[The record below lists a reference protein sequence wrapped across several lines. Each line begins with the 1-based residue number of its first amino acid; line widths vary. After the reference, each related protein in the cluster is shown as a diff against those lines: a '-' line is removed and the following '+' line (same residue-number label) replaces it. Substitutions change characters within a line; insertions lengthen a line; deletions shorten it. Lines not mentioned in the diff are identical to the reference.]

1 MLFTKT
7 LRVTPNNA
15 QVRLRK
21 KDDLKSEVE
30 QMAYIN
36 TIFKKLIHKSINY

>member
-7 LRVTPNNA
+7 LRVMPSNA

-21 KDDLKSEVE
+21 ERWLEIESKTDGID
-30 QMAYIN
+30 I
-36 TIFKKLIHKSINY
+36 

>member
-1 MLFTKT
+1 MLLTKT

-21 KDDLKSEVE
+21 KRWSE
-30 QMAYIN
+30 IGSR
-36 TIFKKLIHKSINY
+36 TDGIDI